1 MACLSV
7 PYAILPSLQQKDDDD
22 LDDDNISTINRSI
35 FSLLDNKRYEQKN
48 MFKNLGG
55 AWCVGSSYGWIV
67 LLDKYAKP
75 IILNPFSG
83 MQIQFPSFPSVFIHP
98 VSETYFIDILRKSF
112 VVKAVLNHSPSLDD
126 KNYILAIMYGCHC
139 KIAFCC
145 NSFKWVELS
154 DAKYSYCDI
163 VFNNNYLYALA
174 QDGSIE
180 VWDVCE
186 QNPRKIL
193 HVKPTMEI
201 DEQEEKEFP
210 RDLFSN
216 QLYMVLS
223 GREILLVKRY
233 IGNFVNGDGEIVC
246 EGDLLSDEDTQPLIC
261 PYRTKHFSVYVLV
274 NRTKWE
280 KVTSLQDRVL
290 FVGANEST
298 SMWVQALPGREGNT
312 IYFSD
317 DRWEEM
323 NMDYSYGGQDWGI
336 FSLQDGSIKLHLP
349 YTNVIKPPPIWV
361 VPTP

>member
-1 MACLSV
+1 MAYLSV
-7 PYAILPSLQQKDDDD
+7 PYAILPSLHQKDID

-35 FSLLDNKRYEQKN
+35 FSLLDNKRYEHKN
-48 MFKNLGG
+48 MFKNLDD
-55 AWCVGSSYGWIV
+55 AWCVGSSNGWIV
-67 LLDKYAKP
+67 VLDKNAKP
-75 IILNPFSG
+75 FIVNLFSG
-83 MQIQFPSFPSVFIHP
+83 MHIHFPSFPHVFIHP
-98 VSETYFIDILRKSF
+98 VSKTYFINNLRKSF
-112 VVKAVLNHSPSLDD
+112 VVKAVLNHSSPSLDD
-126 KNYILAIMYGCHC
+126 KNYILAIIYGCYC
-139 KIAFCC
+139 KLAFCC
-145 NSFKWVELS
+145 KSSTWVELS

-180 VWDVCE
+180 VLDVCQ

-193 HVKPTMEI
+193 HVEPTMEI

-210 RDLFSN
+210 RDLFSS

-233 IGNFVNGDGEIVC
+233 VGNFVNEDGAVVY

-261 PYRTKHFSVYVLV
+261 PYRTKHFSVYALT

-280 KVTSLQDRVL
+280 KVTSLEDRVL

-298 SMWVQALPGREGNT
+298 SMWVQALPGSEGNT

-323 NMDYSYGGQDWGI
+323 NMDYSYGGQDWGV
-336 FSLQDGSIKLHLP
+336 FSIQDGSIRFHLP

>member
-22 LDDDNISTINRSI
+22 IPTIHRSI
-35 FSLLDNKRYEQKN
+35 FSLLDNKRYEHKN
-48 MFKNLGG
+48 MFKNLRG

-75 IILNPFSG
+75 IILNPFS
-83 MQIQFPSFPSVFIHP
+83 
-98 VSETYFIDILRKSF
+98 ETYFVNNLRKSF
-112 VVKAVLNHSPSLDD
+112 VVKAVLNHSPFLDD
-126 KNYILAIMYGCHC
+126 KNYILAIIYGCYC
-139 KIAFCC
+139 KLAFCC
-145 NSFKWVELS
+145 NSSVWVELS
-154 DAKYSYCDI
+154 DAKNSYCDI
-163 VFNNNYLYALA
+163 VFKNNYLYALA

-180 VWDVCE
+180 VWDVCQ
-186 QNPRKIL
+186 QNPRKIM

-201 DEQEEKEFP
+201 DEQEDKEFP
-210 RDLFSN
+210 RDLFST
-216 QLYMVLS
+216 QFYMVLS
-223 GREILLVKRY
+223 EREILLVKRY
-233 IGNFVNGDGEIVC
+233 IGNFVNEDGEVVC

-274 NRTKWE
+274 NSTKWE

-298 SMWVQALPGREGNT
+298 SMWVQALPGSEANT

-323 NMDYSYGGQDWGI
+323 NMDYSYGGHDWGV

-349 YTNVIKPPPIWV
+349 YTNVIKPPPIWLL
-361 VPTP
+361 PTT